1 MKLPI
6 IPTAIVA
13 AACATM
19 VGLGVWQLQRSQWK
33 SDLLSE
39 YQRAQNLPAI
49 SFPNVPIPE
58 NPPLFRTS
66 SIICLSV
73 TSQTARAGRSIKGVP
88 GWSHFVQCRTG
99 AEGPGVQVDIGWS
112 KTPANPSWTGGA
124 VSGIIGSDTQ
134 QIVRLVS
141 DRPLVPG
148 FQASARPSLED
159 IPNNHLAYAVQWFLF
174 AAIAALIYGLALRRR
189 GRV

>member
-33 SDLLSE
+33 ADLLSE

-73 TSQTARAGRSIKGVP
+73 SGWTASAGRSIDGEP
-88 GWSHFVQCRTG
+88 GWSHFAQCRTG
-99 AEGPGVQVDIGWS
+99 AEGPGVKVDIGWS
-112 KTPANPSWTGGA
+112 KSHVNPAWSGGT
-124 VSGIIGSDTQ
+124 VSGIIGSDTK
-134 QIVRLVS
+134 QILRLVS

-148 FQASARPSLED
+148 YKASARPSLDD

-174 AAIAALIYGLALRRR
+174 AAVAALIFGLALRWRAR
-189 GRV
+189 A